1 MTGRVGRHY
10 LGSAATRAEGTDRNM
25 EPDREDR
32 SAGPACLRETRLRE
46 TRLRDEWRRRSLA
59 TGWRMPD
66 DWESEAVGEVLAAC
80 RNRALA
86 RGDAG
91 LAAVGATALAAACAG
106 LGRSRARAGVGIAE
120 TIDDLVALFAVLAGS
135 GGESAGA
142 LAGSGGERAGAP
154 AGGEEE
160 RAGVLSEGQHGDP
173 ALRFVGAIAEG
184 WAEES
189 VSQFARS
196 GCEDPLSGMAT
207 LPYLRTRLAEVYR
220 EAEQRGTSPAET
232 HRLLVVGLP
241 RRPDPWRRLVL
252 PILVGRDLR
261 AAFPGGETLAL
272 AKPGPAIALVPARRD
287 LPLRYARLRRNI
299 QAAFGTQ
306 ICMTPL
312 PGRLTEALRLVD
324 ELAG

>member
-1 MTGRVGRHY
+1 
-10 LGSAATRAEGTDRNM
+10 M

-32 SAGPACLRETRLRE
+32 SAGPARLRETQPWE

-66 DWESEAVGEVLAAC
+66 DWDTEAVDRVLAAC

-86 RGDAG
+86 RGEAG
-91 LAAVGATALAAACAG
+91 PAAVGATALTAACAG

-120 TIDDLVALFAVLAGS
+120 TIDDLAALFA
-135 GGESAGA
+135 A
-142 LAGSGGERAGAP
+142 LARGGG
-154 AGGEEE
+154 EE
-160 RAGVLSEGQHGDP
+160 RAGVPGGGEGGRAGVPGGGEGRRWDP
-173 ALRFVGAIAEG
+173 ALRLVGAIAEG

-189 VSQFARS
+189 VSQFTRG
-196 GCEDPLSGMAT
+196 GCEDPLSGLAT
-207 LPYLRTRLAEVYR
+207 LAYLRTRLAEVYR
-220 EAEQRGTSPAET
+220 EAEQGGTSPAET

-241 RRPDPWRRLVL
+241 RRPDPWRRLAL

-261 AAFPGGETLAL
+261 AAFPGGETLSL

-306 ICMTPL
+306 IRMTPL

-324 ELAG
+324 ELAR

>member
-1 MTGRVGRHY
+1 
-10 LGSAATRAEGTDRNM
+10 M

-66 DWESEAVGEVLAAC
+66 DWDSEAVGEVLAAC
-80 RNRALA
+80 QNRALA
-86 RGDAG
+86 CGDAG

-120 TIDDLVALFAVLAGS
+120 TIDDLVALFAVL
-135 GGESAGA
+135 GGGGGQSAGA
-142 LAGSGGERAGAP
+142 LAGGGGERAGAL

-173 ALRFVGAIAEG
+173 ALRLVGAIAEG

-189 VSQFARS
+189 VSQFARG

-241 RRPDPWRRLVL
+241 RRPDPWRRLAL

-287 LPLRYARLRRNI
+287 LPLRYTRLRRNI

-306 ICMTPL
+306 IRMTPL

-324 ELAG
+324 ELAR

>member
-1 MTGRVGRHY
+1 
-10 LGSAATRAEGTDRNM
+10 
-25 EPDREDR
+25 
-32 SAGPACLRETRLRE
+32 
-46 TRLRDEWRRRSLA
+46 
-59 TGWRMPD
+59 MPD

-120 TIDDLVALFAVLAGS
+120 TIDDLVALFAVL
-135 GGESAGA
+135 GGDGGQSAGA
-142 LAGSGGERAGAP
+142 LAGSGGERVS
-154 AGGEEE
+154 
-160 RAGVLSEGQHGDP
+160 VLS
-173 ALRFVGAIAEG
+173 
-184 WAEES
+184 
-189 VSQFARS
+189 SQFARG

-241 RRPDPWRRLVL
+241 RRPDPWRRLAL

-299 QAAFGTQ
+299 QAVFGTQ
-306 ICMTPL
+306 IRMTPL

-324 ELAG
+324 ELAR

>member
-1 MTGRVGRHY
+1 
-10 LGSAATRAEGTDRNM
+10 M

-32 SAGPACLRETRLRE
+32 SAGPACLRETQPWE
-46 TRLRDEWRRRSLA
+46 TRLRDEWRRRSLI

-66 DWESEAVGEVLAAC
+66 DWDTEAVDEVLAAC
-80 RNRALA
+80 RNRAPA
-86 RGDAG
+86 RGEAG
-91 LAAVGATALAAACAG
+91 LAAVGVIALAAACAG

-120 TIDDLVALFAVLAGS
+120 TIDDLAALLAVLD
-135 GGESAGA
+135 GG
-142 LAGSGGERAGAP
+142 GGERTGVLG
-154 AGGEEE
+154 GGEGG
-160 RAGVLSEGQHGDP
+160 RWDP
-173 ALRFVGAIAEG
+173 ALRLVGAIAEG

-189 VSQFARS
+189 VSQFARG
-196 GCEDPLSGMAT
+196 GCEDPLSGLAT

-220 EAEQRGTSPAET
+220 EAEQGGTSPAET

-241 RRPDPWRRLVL
+241 RRPDPWRRLAL

-261 AAFPGGETLAL
+261 AAFPGGETLSL

-306 ICMTPL
+306 IRITPL

-324 ELAG
+324 ELAR